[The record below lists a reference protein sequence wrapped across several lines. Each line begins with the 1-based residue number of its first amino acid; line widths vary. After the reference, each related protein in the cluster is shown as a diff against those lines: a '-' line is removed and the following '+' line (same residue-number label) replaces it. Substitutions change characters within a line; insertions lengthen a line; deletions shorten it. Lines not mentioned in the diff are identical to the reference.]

1 MKKTVF
7 IDLTLTDIQQQK
19 WSIGLSGWSAFVGN

>member
-1 MKKTVF
+1 MKRIAF

-19 WSIGLSGWSAFVGN
+19 WSIGLSG

>member
-1 MKKTVF
+1 MVVLKMKRIAF

-19 WSIGLSGWSAFVGN
+19 WSIGLSG